1 MTSSTQHDRWI
12 RRCLELAGEAAEA
25 GDIPV
30 GALVIRKGVVIGE
43 GFNRREVDGDPTA
56 HAEVVA
62 LRAAAAKI
70 RRWRLDECTLYVTLE
85 PCIQCCGAILLSRIE
100 RLVYGCDDPKAGGVR
115 SLYNLLEDKRLN
127 HRVEVVPGV
136 MAEECGVILS
146 RFFEGLRQSR
156 K

>member
-1 MTSSTQHDRWI
+1 M
-12 RRCLELAGEAAEA
+12 
-25 GDIPV
+25 

>member
-1 MTSSTQHDRWI
+1 M
-12 RRCLELAGEAAEA
+12 RRCLELAAEAAEA

-62 LRAAAAKI
+62 LRAAAEKV

-85 PCIQCCGAILLSRIE
+85 PCIQCCGSILLSRID

-127 HRVEVVPGV
+127 HRVEVVSGV
-136 MAEECGVILS
+136 MAEECGEILS

>member
-1 MTSSTQHDRWI
+1 M
-12 RRCLELAGEAAEA
+12 RRCLELAEEAAAA

-136 MAEECGVILS
+136 MADECGLILS
-146 RFFEGLRQSR
+146 RFFEGLRQS
-156 K
+156 KK